1 MAAGKYSVWR
11 EREGPY
17 SEETV
22 FRLTGLLG
30 RNLPPTEEAES
41 LQAEGTAGAKA
52 LNLKIT

>member
-1 MAAGKYSVWR
+1 MCADKYSVLR
-11 EREGPY
+11 ERKGPY

-22 FRLTGLLG
+22 FRLTGPWG
-30 RNLPPTEEAES
+30 RNLPSAEQEES